1 MNTKPIPAMLAL
13 AAGFVT
19 CVLSFVQRV
28 DSVVFAKR
36 FIVVCL
42 AFYVIGAVIAVV
54 LHMNFKEMEDVVED
68 APAEEGIEEDSMEDA
83 AEDIQED
90 GQEAEESEE

>member
-28 DSVVFAKR
+28 DSVVF
-36 FIVVCL
+36 
-42 AFYVIGAVIAVV
+42 
-54 LHMNFKEMEDVVED
+54 EMEDVVED